1 MLKKLRSILSVLLTA
16 VLVFLLAANLYTA
29 YARKVKG
36 EIQPRVLGYSSA
48 VVVSGSMSGSIEVDD
63 LVVTAASDSY
73 AVGDIIMFRSG
84 GSVVTHRI
92 VEEKENGYITKG
104 DANNAPD
111 LEAVDPE
118 NIIGKVIFVIPK
130 IGLLIGFLQTPS
142 GLLGVGLLIVLLAL
156 LPGTLENKDKGGTRK
171 DETSKQ

>member
-29 YARKVKG
+29 YARNVKG

-63 LVVTAASDSY
+63 LVITSAQDNY
-73 AVGDIIMFRSG
+73 NVGDIIMFYSG
-84 GSVVTHRI
+84 SSVVTHRI
-92 VEEKENGYITKG
+92 VELSENSCITRG

-130 IGLLIGFLQTPS
+130 IGLLIGFLQTPR
-142 GLLGVGLLIVLLAL
+142 GLIGVSLLLLLLAL
-156 LPGTLENKDKGGTRK
+156 LPGTLGNKDKGGNREN
-171 DETSKQ
+171 ETNEQ